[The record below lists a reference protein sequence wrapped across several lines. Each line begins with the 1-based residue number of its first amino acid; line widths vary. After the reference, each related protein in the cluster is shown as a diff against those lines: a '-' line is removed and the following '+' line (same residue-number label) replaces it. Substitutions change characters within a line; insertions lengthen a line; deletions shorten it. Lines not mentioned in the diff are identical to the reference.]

1 MKKVIYRTD
10 EFFERSEVPVYPC
23 EVPDYRY
30 NQKTKRIEQVGVINI
45 QSKIQSNADCD
56 YRKIF
61 DKFLETGNV
70 MLPDSNLYGESII
83 SDDVGENSLPTD
95 KLDQAMHLYEVANK
109 YKIKLNLDPNLSPSE
124 VFEKVGNYAK
134 TLKDE
139 NDKKIES
146 IKKQIESLK
155 VKGVDV
161 DGNQA

>member
-1 MKKVIYRTD
+1 MKKVIYRSD
-10 EFFERSEVPVYPC
+10 EFFERDEVPVFPA

-30 NQKTKRIEQVGVINI
+30 NEKTKRIEQVGVVNI

-61 DKFLETGNV
+61 DKFLEGGNV
-70 MLPDSNLYGESII
+70 ILPDNNLYGESII
-83 SDDVGENSLPTD
+83 SDDVGENSLPID
-95 KLDQAMHLYEVANK
+95 KLDQAMHLYQVADK
-109 YKIKLNLDPNLSPSE
+109 YKTQLKLDPNLTPSQ

-146 IKKQIESLK
+146 IKKQIENLK
-155 VKGVDV
+155 LEGVDNN
-161 DGNQA
+161 GNQA

>member
-1 MKKVIYRTD
+1 MKKLTYRTD

-61 DKFLETGNV
+61 DKFLDGGNV
-70 MLPDSNLYGESII
+70 MLPDSNLYGESVI
-83 SDDVGENSLPTD
+83 SDEVGENSLPTD
-95 KLDQAMHLYEVANK
+95 KLDQAMHLYAVADK
-109 YKIKLNLDPNLSPSE
+109 YKTQLKLDPNLTPSQ
-124 VFEKVGNYAK
+124 VFEYVGNYAK
-134 TLKDE
+134 SLKDE
-139 NDKKIES
+139 NDKKLDS

-155 VKGVDV
+155 LKGVEDN
-161 DGNQA
+161 GNQA